1 MKLSRL
7 TAFCLSM
14 LSAAALAEAPSLV
27 TPPQPAAA
35 AAMPV
40 PAPPTVP
47 TNAYVLIDHDTG
59 RVLAAQRAEDRMEPA
74 SITKLMTGY
83 IVFAAIRDKRLKLD
97 EEIVISEHAWRTG
110 GSASGGSTTFLGVGS
125 RVPADV
131 LIKGMIIQ
139 SGNDATI
146 ALAERIAGTEPAF
159 VEMMNQYAARLGL
172 KGTHFENSWGG
183 PSPNHY
189 STAHDLALLVQ
200 ALVRDFPEDYK
211 IYSMREFVWNGIKQQ
226 NRNGL
231 LGRDP
236 SVDGIKTGHTD
247 SAKYCLVSSAKRN
260 GMRLIAV
267 VLGSNTIKDREDASA
282 ALLNYGF
289 TFYET
294 IKLQQGGKLILKPR
308 VYKAAEE
315 FVPVG
320 TASDVYVTVARGQAG
335 ALEKKAEVKGPL
347 VAPLADHATVGD
359 LTVKS
364 GNQVVAHVPLV
375 TLAAAPEGGLFG
387 RLADTVRLWFN

>member
-1 MKLSRL
+1 
-7 TAFCLSM
+7 
-14 LSAAALAEAPSLV
+14 
-27 TPPQPAAA
+27 
-35 AAMPV
+35 
-40 PAPPTVP
+40 
-47 TNAYVLIDHDTG
+47 
-59 RVLAAQRAEDRMEPA
+59 
-74 SITKLMTGY
+74 
-83 IVFAAIRDKRLKLD
+83 
-97 EEIVISEHAWRTG
+97 
-110 GSASGGSTTFLGVGS
+110 
-125 RVPADV
+125 
-131 LIKGMIIQ
+131 
-139 SGNDATI
+139 
-146 ALAERIAGTEPAF
+146 
-159 VEMMNQYAARLGL
+159 
-172 KGTHFENSWGG
+172 
-183 PSPNHY
+183 
-189 STAHDLALLVQ
+189 
-200 ALVRDFPEDYK
+200 
-211 IYSMREFVWNGIKQQ
+211 MREFVWNGIKQQ

-294 IKLQQGGKLILKPR
+294 IKLQQGAKLILKPR
-308 VYKAAEE
+308 IYKAAEE

-335 ALEKKAEVKGPL
+335 ALEKQAEVKGPL

-387 RLADTVRLWFN
+387 RLVDTVRLWFN